1 VFAVGFA
8 ALNTGNNLLYLVL
21 ALLLGFL
28 VLSGVL
34 SESSLRGVRVE
45 RILPRELFAGSPG
58 RIVLRIYNGQPRVA
72 SFALS
77 VEDRWSDG
85 ENLLAAGRGFA
96 LRIPRASSVERSY
109 LFEPPRRGDLEL
121 VGMRVSTRFPF
132 GLFVKSI
139 ELTCPSQ
146 ALVYPHVSPLMT
158 QPASSSGLGESD
170 ASGSGHDASG
180 SVIGLREYV
189 RGDSARRVH
198 WRRSL
203 RAREWLVAERASEE
217 TAEVEVCLT
226 LPPHASQ
233 PVIEERIER
242 AASEVVAHLDAG
254 LRVGLRTPR
263 SRYPADMGRA
273 QRATLLGHL
282 ARLELPTA
290 ATSSPEPGALSP

>member
-1 VFAVGFA
+1 VGFA

-34 SESSLRGVRVE
+34 SEASLRGIRVE
-45 RILPRELFAGSPG
+45 RVLPRELFAGSPS
-58 RIVLRIYNGQPRVA
+58 RIVLRIHNGQPRVA

-85 ENLLAAGRGFA
+85 EELMAAGRGFV
-96 LRIPRASSVERSY
+96 LQIPRASWVERSY

-139 ELTCPSQ
+139 ELGCTSQ
-146 ALVYPHVSPLMT
+146 ALVYPHVSPLAT
-158 QPASSSGLGESD
+158 KPAITSHLGESD
-170 ASGSGHDASG
+170 APCSGHDANG
-180 SVIGLREYV
+180 SVVGLREYV

-203 RAREWLVAERASEE
+203 RAREWLVAERAAEE

-226 LPPHASQ
+226 LPAHASQ

-290 ATSSPEPGALSP
+290 ASSSPEPGALSP